1 MIVVDEN
8 IHDQRIIAA
17 ISAWYPGRVI
27 SITRLRLRSL
37 IKDDAIPALLRKV
50 PKPTFV
56 TINVADFWKKIPPDS
71 SYCFVNVALPK
82 ERTREIPDLIRR
94 FLRLPEFRSKAS
106 RMGKVVRLTPSRI
119 EYYESDWRIR
129 SLSWPL

>member
-82 ERTREIPDLIRR
+82 ECTREIPDLIRR
-94 FLRLPEFRSKAS
+94 FLRHPSFKTKTL
-106 RMGKVVRLTPSRI
+106 RMGKIVRLTPTII
-119 EYYESDWRIR
+119 EYYEERRRLYSV
-129 SLSWPL
+129 PLPE